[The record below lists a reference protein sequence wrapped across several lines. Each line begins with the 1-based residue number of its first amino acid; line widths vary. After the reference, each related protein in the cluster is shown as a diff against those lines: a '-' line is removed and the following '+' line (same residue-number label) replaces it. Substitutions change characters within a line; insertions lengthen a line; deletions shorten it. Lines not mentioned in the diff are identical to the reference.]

1 MSRKLL
7 LAFSAVVTI
16 LLSNAF
22 AGDLPKPKL
31 VYPMGNESFR
41 PGQSVKIRWKVANAD
56 AARFCEQ
63 EIYMIVGKQAFLISP
78 ELGPQER
85 SYRWIVPNI
94 PGRAVLE
101 LRLGCDVVSIFET
114 KNIEN
119 GHAFQI
125 MATN

>member
-7 LAFSAVVTI
+7 LAFSAVVAI

-31 VYPMGNESFR
+31 VYPAGNEAFR
-41 PGQSVKIRWKVANAD
+41 PGQAIKIRWKVANAD

-63 EIYMIVGKQAFLISP
+63 EIYMIVGKQSYLISP

-85 SYRWIVPNI
+85 SYKWIVPNI

-101 LRLGCDVVSIFET
+101 MRLGCDVVNLFET
-114 KNIEN
+114 KHIES

-125 MATN
+125 LTTN